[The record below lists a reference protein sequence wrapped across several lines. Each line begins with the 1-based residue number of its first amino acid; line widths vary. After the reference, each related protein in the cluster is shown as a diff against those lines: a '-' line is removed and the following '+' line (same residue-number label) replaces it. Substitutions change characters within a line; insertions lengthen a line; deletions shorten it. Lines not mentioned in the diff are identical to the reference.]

1 MDLFLPERSV
11 IVLQVEDA
19 FELWLLSVVL
29 DSSVDEWLVVDDLS
43 YGEGE
48 LERATASSGFRMLGL
63 FRSSGL
69 DETSWKDSSSSLWE
83 GVLDGCGEPSLTVV
97 SSCSSAM
104 AERSGDGGRV
114 FCFLKMKGSM
124 EKGSWIESFV
134 GGSCE

>member
-1 MDLFLPERSV
+1 MSGWWWTIFHKESLRGP
-11 IVLQVEDA
+11 LQVVA
-19 FELWLLSVVL
+19 SVCLVCL
-29 DSSVDEWLVVDDLS
+29 GRVDSS
-43 YGEGE
+43 
-48 LERATASSGFRMLGL
+48 
-63 FRSSGL
+63 
-69 DETSWKDSSSSLWE
+69 TSWKDSSSSLWE

-114 FCFLKMKGSM
+114 FCFFKMKGSM